1 MRKLLNVLYV
11 TNENSYLS
19 KDGEDICIRIQDK
32 KDIKIP
38 SHNLEGIVCFGYQGA
53 STKLMAMCAEKNIG
67 MSFHT
72 PNGRFLCRVKGKI
85 SGNILL
91 RKKQYKIYDNEYESC
106 LIARNFVIGKL
117 INCRNVLNR
126 FKRDYPEK
134 LDDKFKNSIDYIS
147 DSIRNAEIC
156 EDLNMLRGIEGSGTK
171 FYFDVFDNLILK
183 EKQYF
188 KFNCRNRRPPLDR
201 VNALLSFVYVLLSHD
216 MESALESIGLDPQS
230 GFLHRDRPGRSSLAL
245 DMIEELRPYLA
256 DRFVLKLIN
265 NKIIKENDFVIKEN
279 GCVLITEEARKT
291 ILTVWQKRKKEF
303 IIHPFLGEKIEIGR
317 IPYVQSLLLARYLR
331 GDLEEYPPYLMK

>member
-1 MRKLLNVLYV
+1 MRKLLNVLYL
-11 TNENSYLS
+11 TNEEAYLS
-19 KDGEDICIRIQDK
+19 KDGEDISILIRDQK
-32 KDIKIP
+32 PIKIP

-72 PNGRFLCRVKGKI
+72 PFGKFLCRVQGKV

-91 RKKQYKIYDNEYESC
+91 RKKQYRISDDENMSY

-117 INCRNVLNR
+117 INYRNVLNR
-126 FKRDYPEK
+126 FKRDYI
-134 LDDKFKNSIDYIS
+134 DKFDDEMKKSIEYLSDGIKNVLK
-147 DSIRNAEIC
+147 C
-156 EDLNMLRGIEGSGTK
+156 EDLNILRGLEGVGSK
-171 FYFDVFDNLILK
+171 YYFDVFDKLILVDK
-183 EKQYF
+183 ENFEF
-188 KFNCRNRRPPLDR
+188 KSRNRRPPIDR

-216 MESALESIGLDPQS
+216 MESSLESVGLDPQA

-245 DMIEELRPYLA
+245 DMMEELRPYLC

-265 NKIIKENDFVIKEN
+265 TKIIKQNDFVVKEN
-279 GCVLITEEARKT
+279 GSVLILEDARKN
-291 ILTVWQKRKKEF
+291 ILTAWQKRKKD
-303 IIHPFLGEKIEIGR
+303 IVIHPFLGEKIEIGL

>member
-11 TNENSYLS
+11 TNEDAYLS
-19 KDGEDICIRIQDK
+19 KDGEDVAIRIPDK
-32 KDIKIP
+32 KTIKIP
-38 SHNLEGIVCFGYQGA
+38 SHNLEGIICFGYQGA

-72 PNGRFLCRVKGKI
+72 PYGRFLCRVQGKI

-91 RKKQYKIYDNEYESC
+91 RKNQYKIYDNEYESC
-106 LIARNFVIGKL
+106 LIARNFIIGKL

-126 FKRDYPEK
+126 FKRDHP
-134 LDDKFKNSIDYIS
+134 DKFDNKVATSIEYIS
-147 DSIRNAEIC
+147 DSIKKAEIC
-156 EDLNMLRGIEGSGTK
+156 EDLEVLRGIEGSGTK

-183 EKQYF
+183 EKEYF

-216 MESALESIGLDPQS
+216 MESALESVGLDPQS
-230 GFLHRDRPGRSSLAL
+230 GFLHRDRPGRNSLAL
-245 DMIEELRPYLA
+245 DMMEELRPHLG

-265 NKIIKENDFVIKEN
+265 NKIIKENDFIVKEN
-279 GCVLITEEARKT
+279 GCVLIKEEARKT
-291 ILTVWQKRKKEF
+291 ILTEWQKRKKDV
-303 IIHPFLGEKIEIGR
+303 ILHPFLGEKIEIGL
-317 IPYVQSLLLARYLR
+317 IPYTQSLLLSRYLR

>member
-11 TNENSYLS
+11 TNEDSYLS
-19 KDGEDICIRIQDK
+19 KDGEDVAIRIPEQK
-32 KDIKIP
+32 TIKIP

-72 PNGRFLCRVKGKI
+72 PSGRFLCRVQGKI

-91 RKKQYKIYDNEYESC
+91 RKRQYKIYDDEYKSC
-106 LIARNFVIGKL
+106 LIAKNFIIGKL
-117 INCRNVLNR
+117 VNCRNVLNR
-126 FKRDYPEK
+126 FKRDYSDK
-134 LDDKFKNSIDYIS
+134 LDNNIINSIEYIT
-147 DSIRNAEIC
+147 DSIKNAQVC
-156 EDLNMLRGIEGSGTK
+156 ENLDILRGIEGSGTK

-183 EKQYF
+183 EKEHF

-216 MESALESIGLDPQS
+216 MESALESVGLDPQS

-265 NKIIKENDFVIKEN
+265 TKIINKNDFVLKEN
-279 GCVLITEEARKT
+279 GSVLITEEARKV
-291 ILTVWQKRKKEF
+291 ILTEWQKRKKDF
-303 IIHPFLGEKIEIGR
+303 IVHPFLGEKIEIGL
-317 IPYVQSLLLARYLR
+317 IPYVQALLLARYLR
-331 GDLEEYPPYLMK
+331 GDLNEYPPYLMK